1 MNVDKTLPLSAKYLL
16 LVLDDAK
23 GKFVIDSSTVDIG
36 VAAATLLDLIAAGH
50 LTIDADEKPGKQKLR
65 AVGSGPTD
73 ETLADACRKVDGRR
87 FSSAVES
94 LTGWS
99 DFRNR
104 AKTLRQNELLRLVN
118 AGILAE
124 QEGKVLGLFSV
135 ERYPTRDE
143 RVEREIRGRLEQVLV
158 GGADVDESTG
168 SLIALLNA
176 TRALPKVF
184 SHLDKGEVK
193 RRGKEISEGNWAGD
207 EVRKAIDNMTA
218 VMAAVV
224 IASSSA
230 TVASS

>member
-1 MNVDKTLPLSAKYLL
+1 M
-16 LVLDDAK
+16 
-23 GKFVIDSSTVDIG
+23 
-36 VAAATLLDLIAAGH
+36 
-50 LTIDADEKPGKQKLR
+50 
-65 AVGSGPTD
+65 
-73 ETLADACRKVDGRR
+73 
-87 FSSAVES
+87 
-94 LTGWS
+94 
-99 DFRNR
+99 
-104 AKTLRQNELLRLVN
+104 
-118 AGILAE
+118 
-124 QEGKVLGLFSV
+124 
-135 ERYPTRDE
+135 
-143 RVEREIRGRLEQVLV
+143 LV